1 MRRPGFGCVGL
12 VLLLALLVPASAS
25 AAAAAE
31 VFGQGGET
39 FYKGSE
45 EVDDVAVVL
54 GEGPTWQFKQN
65 SPAGALMTAGANCA
79 DVEANGKRI
88 TCDLTAVA
96 NLDLNGGSDR
106 LIGGA
111 ESNEMVVHAG
121 EGDDELAIGSG
132 ASNTLEGEGGDDTFE
147 LGNATGEDTVD
158 GGAGE
163 DLILNPAGPDLIN
176 GGAGVD
182 TVAYQTTA
190 TEGFSVTLDD
200 QRNDGPSGSQ
210 NVHADVENLTGG
222 PEADRFVGSDAA
234 NVIRGGQGDDEIKGG
249 PGQDI
254 LEGGEG
260 DDQIFARDGEHD
272 VVDCGFGEDSAIVD
286 SIDTVSHCER
296 VSYPDTDLD
305 GSSSNVDCNDHD
317 ASIHPGAVDVPGDG
331 IDQDCSGADAPLLPT
346 SSLPTAPSGSL
357 VGRKKA
363 RIRSGIGSASFRCRA
378 PAGDACSVRGTLLH
392 RGGGKRLGSI
402 SGTVAGGRT
411 GPLKIRLNGSG
422 RALLEGSGTLNATIR
437 GTVTDEAG
445 ASSPLS
451 LSIQLRSASTPRAS

>member
-1 MRRPGFGCVGL
+1 M
-12 VLLLALLVPASAS
+12 
-25 AAAAAE
+25 
-31 VFGQGGET
+31 
-39 FYKGSE
+39 
-45 EVDDVAVVL
+45 DDVAVVI
-54 GEGPTWQFKQN
+54 GEGPKWVFKQN
-65 SPAGALMTAGANCA
+65 SPAGALMTAGAECA

-88 TCDLTAVA
+88 SCDVTAVA

-121 EGDDELAIGSG
+121 AGDDELAIGSG

-147 LGNATGEDTVD
+147 LGNATGEDTVN

-249 PGQDI
+249 PGQDT

-305 GSSSNVDCNDHD
+305 GSPSNVDCNDHD

-331 IDQDCSGADAPLLPT
+331 IDQDCSGADAPPLRPRH
-346 SSLPTAPSGSL
+346 SRPHPPAASWE
-357 VGRKKA
+357 GR
-363 RIRSGIGSASFRCRA
+363 RPGSA
-378 PAGDACSVRGTLLH
+378 AG
-392 RGGGKRLGSI
+392 
-402 SGTVAGGRT
+402 SGPPRSAA
-411 GPLKIRLNGSG
+411 GPLPATPARSEAPCSPGEGERGSARS
-422 RALLEGSGTLNATIR
+422 RAGWR
-437 GTVTDEAG
+437 AG
-445 ASSPLS
+445 EPARS
-451 LSIQLRSASTPRAS
+451 RSASTAADAHCSRARER